1 MNEYTL
7 RNLFSVAWSS
17 ADGNSPANFR
27 PTPNF
32 FGDPLL
38 ANPWNQ
44 LSLRSPTAI
53 TFKAAKL
60 SQRSHA

>member
-7 RNLFSVAWSS
+7 RNLFSAPWSS

-38 ANPWNQ
+38 ANRWNQ
-44 LSLRSPTAI
+44 PSLRSQPTVI
-53 TFKAAKL
+53 LKAVGC
-60 SQRSHA
+60 RC